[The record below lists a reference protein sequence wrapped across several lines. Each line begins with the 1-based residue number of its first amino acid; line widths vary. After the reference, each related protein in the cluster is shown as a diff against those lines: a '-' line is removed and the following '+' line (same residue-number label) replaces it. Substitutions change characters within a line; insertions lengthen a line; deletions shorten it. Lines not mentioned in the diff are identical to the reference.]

1 MKTTKILILVLA
13 LCMAT
18 TALLGGSIAR
28 FSASDFV
35 GDNAQVSQW
44 GVMLKVNGD
53 LYGSKYLNAAS
64 ENAAT
69 KDNANITVTS
79 LSEGT
84 PNVVAP
90 GTAGNKL
97 TVSLSGSAEVA
108 VTKEISITTQN
119 VYLTAGTYAIM
130 DVNTNVTAENFDDL
144 KATLYTNTGTADAP
158 IYTKVTGDFVSG
170 TPYYQPEN
178 VVTLTNNYYPV
189 VYTANTV
196 APATNLQTD
205 TLLSI
210 AQMMAVGVN
219 ATYSTTT
226 ENGKTTLTATSA
238 VIDAGTAL
246 KLYDTTESLDI
257 SWAWAIDNGSSDAE
271 KETYGLA
278 DTVLGKLAT
287 NNNTVVMLDNSG
299 NATTLSVNTTTG
311 LVKKG
316 SETVASLKTSL
327 KSRCPSSQLS
337 VSVPSRSNTIS
348 TGRFMAISPAEHRS
362 MLCPQ

>member
-97 TVSLSGSAEVA
+97 TVSLSGSGRHSTE
-108 VTKEISITTQN
+108 TT
-119 VYLTAGTYAIM
+119 
-130 DVNTNVTAENFDDL
+130 
-144 KATLYTNTGTADAP
+144 
-158 IYTKVTGDFVSG
+158 
-170 TPYYQPEN
+170 
-178 VVTLTNNYYPV
+178 
-189 VYTANTV
+189 
-196 APATNLQTD
+196 
-205 TLLSI
+205 
-210 AQMMAVGVN
+210 
-219 ATYSTTT
+219 
-226 ENGKTTLTATSA
+226 
-238 VIDAGTAL
+238 
-246 KLYDTTESLDI
+246 
-257 SWAWAIDNGSSDAE
+257 
-271 KETYGLA
+271 
-278 DTVLGKLAT
+278 
-287 NNNTVVMLDNSG
+287 
-299 NATTLSVNTTTG
+299 
-311 LVKKG
+311 
-316 SETVASLKTSL
+316 
-327 KSRCPSSQLS
+327 PS
-337 VSVPSRSNTIS
+337 
-348 TGRFMAISPAEHRS
+348 
-362 MLCPQ
+362 